1 MTFSTLPLTSE
12 AFAKLSWSQIEPW
25 YHELLA
31 TELTSVTLDAWMVQW
46 SQLSAL
52 VDETCV
58 QHEIAT
64 TTNTADESRVQRKQQ
79 FMDTVYVPVQDLD
92 QQIKEH
98 LLASGLTPEG
108 FEVPLRNLRMETGIF
123 CEANLALLKE
133 DRELSDAYY
142 ALGGAQTVQWEG
154 KEVPMS
160 TIETALEDADRA
172 RREEAW
178 RLMAARQAH
187 DRSQAD
193 SIWVQ
198 KMHLRQQMAQNA
210 GFPSFREYR
219 WQQLHRA
226 DYTPDDCKAFHEA
239 IERVLVPL
247 ATHMWE
253 QHRQR
258 LGVKRLRPWDT
269 RVNARSSE
277 GAIYL
282 KDVPTAM
289 RQTGALFSLV
299 DSTLGRYFE
308 TLLREQCF
316 DIEERPHKAQM
327 GYDLAREVK
336 HLPSI
341 FGTVKTLGDIRHLI
355 LHEAGHAFQTF
366 EMAHLPYLQ
375 QRSEYAVP
383 MEFMEVASTTMEFIG
398 SMFLHKAGLCTR
410 REEALLRIEML
421 ERTIMNG
428 LPEIVA
434 VDAFQHWVYEHPEQ
448 GSDPDACRATW
459 LGLTQRYFPSVDW
472 SGYEE
477 IASSGWQIAHVYG
490 DPFYYIEY
498 AYAIVGA
505 LQIWENYLR
514 DPTQA
519 IRQYREALALG
530 ATRPLPELYAA
541 AGASFVFD
549 DAVLQRVARRISET
563 VGQLEQSL

>member
-1 MTFSTLPLTSE
+1 MTFSPLPLTSE
-12 AFAKLSWSQIEPW
+12 DFGKLSWSQIEPW
-25 YHELLA
+25 YHDLLA
-31 TELTSVTLDAWMVQW
+31 RELTSVTLDAWMVQW

-52 VDETCV
+52 VDETFV

-64 TTNTADESRVQRKQQ
+64 TTNTADESLVQRKQQ
-79 FMDTVYVPVQDLD
+79 FMETVYMPVQDLD

-108 FEVPLRNLRMETGIF
+108 FDVPLRNLRMETGIF

-142 ALGGAQTVQWEG
+142 ALSGARTVQWEG
-154 KEVPMS
+154 KEMSMS
-160 TIETALEDADRA
+160 TLESALEDPNRA
-172 RREEAW
+172 KREEAW
-178 RLMAARQAH
+178 RLMVARQAY
-187 DRSQAD
+187 DRSEAD
-193 SIWVQ
+193 SIWRQ
-198 KMHLRQQMAQNA
+198 KMHLRQQIAQNA

-226 DYTPDDCKAFHEA
+226 DYTPDDCKTFHA
-239 IERVLVPL
+239 AVERVLVPL
-247 ATHMWE
+247 ATQMWE
-253 QHRQR
+253 HHRQR
-258 LGVKRLRPWDT
+258 LGVKRLHPWDT
-269 RVNARSSE
+269 RVNARSSK

-282 KDVPTAM
+282 QDVSTAM
-289 RQTGALFSLV
+289 RQTAVLFSLI
-299 DSTLGRYFE
+299 DPTLGRYFE

-316 DIEERPHKAQM
+316 DIEDRPQKAQM

-336 HLPSI
+336 HLPFI
-341 FGTVKTLGDIRHLI
+341 FGTVTTLGDIGHLI

-383 MEFMEVASTTMEFIG
+383 IEFMEVASITMEFIG
-398 SMFLHKAGLCTR
+398 SMFLHKAGVCTR
-410 REEALLRIEML
+410 REETLLRIEML

-428 LPEIVA
+428 LPETVV

-448 GSDPDACRATW
+448 GSDPDACRVMW
-459 LGLTQRYFPSVDW
+459 LGLNQRYFPSVDW

-477 IASSGWQIAHVYG
+477 GASSGWQFAHVYG

-498 AYAIVGA
+498 AYATLGA

-514 DPTQA
+514 DPARA

-530 ATRPLPELYAA
+530 ATRRLPELYAA

-549 DAVLQRVARRISET
+549 DAMLQRVARLISET
-563 VGQLEQSL
+563 VGQLEQRL